1 MAEHRFCKAAVGGSI
16 PLIGSWYAFH
26 NDSSQTRGGLSRFSF
41 LLEATY
47 TTNLTTIA
55 VLPIEC
61 IIQLV
66 DSLLLHTGKDM
77 SVHIHRHVN
86 GTVT

>member
-1 MAEHRFCKAAVGGSI
+1 
-16 PLIGSWYAFH
+16 
-26 NDSSQTRGGLSRFSF
+26 LSRFSF

-55 VLPIEC
+55 VLPIDC

-66 DSLLLHTGKDM
+66 DSLLLHAGKDM
-77 SVHIHRHVN
+77 
-86 GTVT
+86 